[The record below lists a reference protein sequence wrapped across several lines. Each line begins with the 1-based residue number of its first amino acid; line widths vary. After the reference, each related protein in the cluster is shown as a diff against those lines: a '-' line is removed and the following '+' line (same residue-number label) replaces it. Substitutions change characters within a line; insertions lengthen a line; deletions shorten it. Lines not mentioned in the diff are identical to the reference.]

1 MSTILQ
7 DPQTSLNPVFS
18 IDNPIGNLLTE
29 ALAMAR
35 QDSSQGILSRGAEA
49 FAPCQF
55 SRAGA
60 ETLGPHSYSIADIV
74 CDGSGSWVY

>member
-35 QDSSQGILSRGAEA
+35 QASSQGILSRGAEA
-49 FAPCQF
+49 LRHVNLAAPERRL
-55 SRAGA
+55 SARIR
-60 ETLGPHSYSIADIV
+60 IA
-74 CDGSGSWVY
+74 

>member
-49 FAPCQF
+49 LRHVNLAAPE
-55 SRAGA
+55 RRLAA
-60 ETLGPHSYSIADIV
+60 RIRIA
-74 CDGSGSWVY
+74 

>member
-35 QDSSQGILSRGAEA
+35 QDSSQRGPAAQDRHTEPA
-49 FAPCQF
+49 WGGGLAPCQ
-55 SRAGA
+55 
-60 ETLGPHSYSIADIV
+60 DI
-74 CDGSGSWVY
+74 

>member
-29 ALAMAR
+29 ALAMAMAR

-49 FAPCQF
+49 LRHVNLAAPERRL
-55 SRAGA
+55 SARIR
-60 ETLGPHSYSIADIV
+60 IA
-74 CDGSGSWVY
+74 